1 MRDSSVTSPT
11 ICFGFEGC
19 FFRDLS
25 AVSCVIRGLPPSS
38 LPDMDREWYNRYMS
52 GTYAVPMGDRGR
64 IVVPAA
70 VRARAGLVAGT
81 QMVLVESPDGL
92 ALLTRQQLRD
102 RVRRD
107 LGGLDLVEELLE
119 DRRRSAAIEDGEC
132 EDAE

>member
-1 MRDSSVTSPT
+1 M
-11 ICFGFEGC
+11 
-19 FFRDLS
+19 
-25 AVSCVIRGLPPSS
+25 
-38 LPDMDREWYNRYMS
+38 
-52 GTYAVPMGDRGR
+52 
-64 IVVPAA
+64 VPAA

-107 LGGLDLVEELLE
+107 LGGLDLVEELLA